1 MKTKTTWIDSAGYAI
16 AIADSKEEA
25 CELWQA
31 DIQASLDAG
40 LSNID
45 DFDGAIPEYKT
56 ENVQQIV
63 NDRVSYARDRNAP
76 GWDDVMQ
83 AAKDGRL
90 WQYNR

>member
-1 MKTKTTWIDSAGYAI
+1 MKTKTAWIDSAGCEI

-31 DIQASLDAG
+31 DNPASLAAG

-45 DFDGAIPEYKT
+45 DFGGAVPEYKT
-56 ENVQQIV
+56 ETVQQIV

-90 WQYNR
+90 WKYN